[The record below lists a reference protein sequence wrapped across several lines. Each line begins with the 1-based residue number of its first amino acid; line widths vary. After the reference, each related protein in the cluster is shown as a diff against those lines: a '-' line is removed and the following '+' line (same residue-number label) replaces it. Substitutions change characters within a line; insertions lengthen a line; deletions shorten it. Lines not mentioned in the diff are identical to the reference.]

1 MGDFE
6 FDLTDL
12 FIIFLSEM
20 FEIFLFET
28 LLNEFW
34 FVNEFLK
41 LSRSPGFFVLFILFL
56 NRLSFN

>member
-41 LSRSPGFFVLFILFL
+41 LSRSLGFFVLFMLFL
-56 NRLSFN
+56 NRLSLN

>member
-41 LSRSPGFFVLFILFL
+41 LSRSLGFFVLFILFL
-56 NRLSFN
+56 NRLSLN